1 MPSLGLQSETWI
13 AFQYIVLDMTLSCL
27 KFLIRWG
34 LYASTPILILSD
46 YYSQHFLNVYS
57 LKTAATHF
65 IGTTRLK
72 KETKIVDFILS
83 DTHGNSGYQYQFCLG
98 QLSKL
103 LLYCEITLSTVFNF
117 WSFCLLSLFAG
128 LNIILW
134 SHIYSTSMGN

>member
-34 LYASTPILILSD
+34 LYASTPILIFSD
-46 YYSQHFLNVYS
+46 YYSQHFLNVYP

-72 KETKIVDFILS
+72 KERKNCWLYLKWHSWEFRVSISVLSRTTKQTVALLWNYLIYCV
-83 DTHGNSGYQYQFCLG
+83 QFL
-98 QLSKL
+98 
-103 LLYCEITLSTVFNF
+103 V
-117 WSFCLLSLFAG
+117 SLPFKPLCGAEYY
-128 LNIILW
+128 LVIP
-134 SHIYSTSMGN
+134 YT